1 MQWGG
6 CGLEDWESLE
16 KYDIVKKTW
25 TTSWFN
31 EDWDWILEE
40 IFKMQVPRTYIQ
52 QNCWSVELGEH
63 LSIYIL
69 KDAQM
74 IFTHSDPENHDLLLE
89 AKDCGN
95 EGFL

>member
-1 MQWGG
+1 
-6 CGLEDWESLE
+6 
-16 KYDIVKKTW
+16 
-25 TTSWFN
+25 
-31 EDWDWILEE
+31 
-40 IFKMQVPRTYIQ
+40 MQVPRTYIQ

-74 IFTHSDPENHDLLLE
+74 IVTHSDPENHDLLLE

-95 EGFL
+95 EGFLW